1 MFFMVPQMIL
11 AKSICTEGEIVIWRA
26 LWIGKLG
33 LSWRY
38 SLILTLGVTT
48 IKEKQSMQMSSQVDL
63 EPAGRKKKQISI
75 VVGSTWTRTYMSTL
89 PWWKRTSWYIYG
101 NSIHFPKC
109 WLETTNNYLSYLA
122 FFPPKNAETDRGL
135 QGFLK
140 WNDPKRLQMRFS
152 QTGSWRV

>member
-1 MFFMVPQMIL
+1 MFFMAPQIIL
-11 AKSICTEGEIVIWRA
+11 AKPICGEGEVVIWRA

-38 SLILTLGVTT
+38 SLIPTLGVTT
-48 IKEKQSMQMSSQVDL
+48 IKGKQSMQMSSEVDL
-63 EPAGRKKKQISI
+63 ELAGRKIHFYFVI
-75 VVGSTWTRTYMSTL
+75 GSAWTRTYRSTL
-89 PWWKRTSWYIYG
+89 PWWKGTSWYMYG

-122 FFPPKNAETDRGL
+122 ISSPKNSKTDRGL

-152 QTGSWRV
+152 QISSWRV

>member
-1 MFFMVPQMIL
+1 MFFMAPQIIL
-11 AKSICTEGEIVIWRA
+11 AKPICGEGEVVIWRA

-48 IKEKQSMQMSSQVDL
+48 IKGKQSMQMSSEVDL
-63 EPAGRKKKQISI
+63 ELAGRKIHVYFVI
-75 VVGSTWTRTYMSTL
+75 GSAWTRTYMSTL
-89 PWWKRTSWYIYG
+89 PWWKGTSWYMYG

-122 FFPPKNAETDRGL
+122 ISSPKNSKTDRGL

-152 QTGSWRV
+152 QISSWRV